1 MRRSP
6 TTISSFRTTIS
17 RPPIAEHVARASF
30 ANSVI
35 CITGASSGIG
45 AELARQ
51 CAAVGARLVL
61 AARDEARLAE
71 VADACRELGAE
82 ALVVRTDVA
91 QEADCAALIRSTIGH
106 FGRLDMLINNAGLGA
121 SGLVRDVTDPSLFER
136 VMRVNY
142 LGSVW
147 CTLHALPHLLA
158 SRGRLVAVS
167 SLTGLT
173 GVPKRAAYGATKHA
187 MAGFFDS
194 LRIELEGT
202 GVSVTVAYPGFVL
215 SEINRH
221 ALSPAGTP
229 WGERGYVRRPGETM
243 ATAECATLILHAA
256 AARRRDIVMTWRG
269 KVGRLL
275 KLVAPSLVDRMA
287 RRAIDGKQ

>member
-1 MRRSP
+1 MPPSP
-6 TTISSFRTTIS
+6 
-17 RPPIAEHVARASF
+17 F
-30 ANSVI
+30 ANAVV

-51 CAAVGARLVL
+51 CAVAGARLVL

-71 VADACRELGAE
+71 VADECRAAGADV
-82 ALVVRTDVA
+82 LVVRTDVTH
-91 QEADCAALIRSTIGH
+91 EADCAALITSTVAH
-106 FGRLDMLINNAGLGA
+106 FGRLDVLINNAGLGA
-121 SGLVRDVTDPSLFER
+121 SGLARDVTDLSIFER

-147 CTLHALPHLLA
+147 CTLHALPHLIA
-158 SRGRLVAVS
+158 ARGRLVAVS

-173 GVPKRAAYGATKHA
+173 GVPKRTAYGATKHA

-194 LRIELEGT
+194 LRIELADS
-202 GVSVTVAYPGFVL
+202 GVSVTVAYPGFVH

-243 ATAECATLILHAA
+243 STAECAARILRAT
-256 AARRRDIVMTWRG
+256 AARKRDVVMTWRG

-275 KLVAPSLVDRMA
+275 KLVAPSLVDEMA

>member
-1 MRRSP
+1 V
-6 TTISSFRTTIS
+6 S
-17 RPPIAEHVARASF
+17 RAPF
-30 ANSVI
+30 ADAVV
-35 CITGASSGIG
+35 CITGASRGIG

-51 CAAVGARLVL
+51 CAAQGARLAL
-61 AARDEARLAE
+61 AARDELRLGE
-71 VADACRELGAE
+71 VANACRALGAE
-82 ALVVRTDVA
+82 TIAVRTDVT
-91 QEADCAALIRSTIGH
+91 QDADCRALIDATVAH
-106 FGRLDMLINNAGLGA
+106 FGRLDVLINNAGLGA
-121 SGLVRDVTDPSLFER
+121 SGLFREITDLSVFER

-147 CTLHALPHLLA
+147 CTAHALPHLLA
-158 SRGRLVAVS
+158 TRGRIVAVS

-173 GVPKRAAYGATKHA
+173 GVPKRTAYGATKHA

-202 GVSVTVAYPGFVL
+202 GVSVTVTYPGFVV
-215 SEINRH
+215 SEINQH
-221 ALSPAGTP
+221 ALSPSGAP
-229 WGERGYVRRPGETM
+229 WGDRGYVRRPGETM
-243 ATAECATLILHAA
+243 STAECATRILQAA
-256 AARRRDIVMTWRG
+256 GARERDLVMTWRG